1 MYLQFIV
8 GIALSNVG
16 VDKHVTQECIYIEPP
31 SWQASGFSSPS
42 PTDQP
47 PPPPPPPPQ
56 YLESIVH
63 WILSDNSSPKRPAL
77 YPQVN
82 VQVFIPTIP
91 GIKTCIL
98 TNNWLDD
105 TQPQTT
111 VSALA
116 PLAHYFDEVFESS
129 KLGLRKPN
137 PEVYKLVCSRMGFK
151 PSQVGVLFQLCCRHT
166 LGIVWSCV

>member
-1 MYLQFIV
+1 MYLQFVV

-16 VDKHVTQECIYIEPP
+16 AVKHVTQECIEPP

-42 PTDQP
+42 PTDQTPSP
-47 PPPPPPPPQ
+47 PLP
-56 YLESIVH
+56 LS
-63 WILSDNSSPKRPAL
+63 ILSPLSTGSFLTHTSPQRPAL

-82 VQVFIPTIP
+82 VQVLIPTIP

-151 PSQVGVLFQLCCRHT
+151 PSQVGVLFQLCCRHP